1 MPLFAPQPWSYSTYG
16 RRRRVLTKTAVA
28 TIAEQLIAKNGAAQA
43 SVTGI
48 TIFIYK
54 TVPAGLIA
62 PDKIFTSASTDGSG
76 NLNLDVTDLSLASGD
91 AVWMVAMKDGSPALA
106 TARKIIPTYS

>member
-1 MPLFAPQPWSYSTYG
+1 MPLFATRPWDYAVYA
-16 RRRRVLTKTAVA
+16 RRRRVLTKTIVA
-28 TIAEQLIAKNGAAQA
+28 TITEMLIAKTGAAQA

-48 TIFIYK
+48 TIFVYK
-54 TVPAGLIA
+54 SVPTGLIA

-91 AVWMVAMKDGSPALA
+91 PVWMVAMKDGSPAMA